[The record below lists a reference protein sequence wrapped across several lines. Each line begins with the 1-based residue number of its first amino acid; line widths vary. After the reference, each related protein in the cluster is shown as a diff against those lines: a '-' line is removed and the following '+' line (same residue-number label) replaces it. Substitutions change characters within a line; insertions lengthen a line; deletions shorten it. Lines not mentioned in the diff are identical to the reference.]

1 MEKITLFNVYKF
13 KLPLKKELIVKNNK
27 LNKREGLLINIGM
40 SDGISGFGEI
50 SPLPFFH
57 SENVDDAKKQIK
69 ELKQNNF
76 FIKKIEDLFKKPDL
90 FDFLFDS
97 KNTVTGNSEAE
108 PHDTAF
114 IKSFNDF
121 LNKLN
126 DLFCDIRV
134 YPSVRTGFEMALI
147 SLLFIR
153 PGLEKI
159 FKSALCSDLPVCRL
173 IMDLKKDL
181 KKEIQEIINNGY
193 KAIKIKVG
201 RGSPEKEI
209 RGIEKIK
216 KLILENQLNTAKL
229 RLDANGLW
237 SLSEALY
244 FGKAIGSRLIE
255 YIEEPSG
262 NISEYEQ
269 FFKETQIPV
278 ALDEKLPDLMDL
290 NKINEL
296 NSKKCPDYLKAVII
310 KPDFIGG
317 FFKTAGLI
325 KFARSNGIKPVL
337 SNSFNSSLLISFI
350 TLFAGIMHLND
361 IPLGIDSLSLFSENL
376 LAEDIKIIKG
386 EINILEVL
394 NNIKKINF
402 NLLSPAGF

>member
-13 KLPLKKELIVKNNK
+13 ELPLKKELIVKNNK
-27 LNKREGLLINIGM
+27 LNKREGLLINIGI
-40 SDGISGFGEI
+40 SDGLSGFGEI

-57 SENVDDAKKQIK
+57 NESVDDAKKQIK

-76 FIKKIEDLFKKPDL
+76 FIKKIETIFKKPGS
-90 FDFLFDS
+90 FDFLSDS
-97 KNTVTGNSEAE
+97 KNTVTENSETE
-108 PHDTAF
+108 LHGTAF

-126 DLFCDIRV
+126 DLFNDIKV
-134 YPSVRTGFEMALI
+134 YPSVRAGFEMALI

-159 FKSALCSDLPVCRL
+159 FKSAVYPDLPVCRL
-173 IMDLKKDL
+173 IMDLKKGL
-181 KKEIQEIINNGY
+181 KKEILEIINNEY

-209 RGIEKIK
+209 RSIEKIK

-237 SLSEALY
+237 SFSEALY

-255 YIEEPSG
+255 YIEDPLG

-278 ALDEKLPDLMDL
+278 ALDEKLPDLIDL

-296 NSKKCPDYLKAVII
+296 NGKCPEYLKAVII

-317 FFKTAGLI
+317 FFKTASLI

-350 TLFAGIMHLND
+350 ALFAGIMHLND
-361 IPLGIDSLSLFSENL
+361 IPLGIDSLSLFNENL

-386 EINILEVL
+386 KINILEVL

-402 NLLSPAGF
+402 NLLSPTGF